1 MRSRRFPTA
10 RRREDHEMC
19 VYTRHS
25 YYFFD
30 PDTQFRWKEK
40 IMLRSTKKYKNQA
53 GMNITPPSF
62 TKLSRSKMALY
73 WH

>member
-1 MRSRRFPTA
+1 MY
-10 RRREDHEMC
+10 

-53 GMNITPPSF
+53 GMNITPPLLHK
-62 TKLSRSKMALY
+62 TVTQQDGIVLALIVCKRHAY
-73 WH
+73 